1 VTTERQTET
10 LLHFC
15 NSAAAKDLEAA
26 LVHARTGWLK
36 DWLVEHLPEIV
47 EGGDSPE
54 DIDRYIQWDLIA
66 KEMMAGRG
74 LEKPEQQKNRLT
86 DIRNAIKTI
95 DPEHPALKYI
105 GFTKEEWEKINRA
118 GDDAVAKR
126 PTLFIENPIAIVEK
140 AEELLNSRDWYDL
153 AAGLAVLTGR
163 RCAEVMKTAVF
174 EYRTPYSVFFTG
186 SLKRRDEKVP
196 PVFEIP
202 TLCKAER
209 VIETIAKLRAWIP
222 TEGMTNVQIN
232 NRYAGAVI
240 KSCDRHF
247 TGLVPPREDEDGKD
261 NNLYTHLFRAVYAT
275 IAAHWFCPPRVRE
288 GEFKAYIQ
296 GHFQVTNENDPTLR
310 NNISSGRHYSDYAIG
325 DGNGN
330 RDGRLGIRLGEPDIV
345 VVEAF
350 QSFYRPSIPE
360 KTGDLD
366 NVEGTES
373 GEFMESSEKR
383 MVTSSDADVT
393 DRSGKSTQKKS
404 PKSRKTEPSGE
415 TESETSHQLPLPLLE
430 ETSASVPDIQ
440 EIVGWMLNSR
450 QYTVLLVGLM
460 TVTGRSPG
468 ELIKSGVFKPDRNR
482 STLTFS
488 NSLSKTRDPLPTLLP
503 PGVVSTA
510 LSRLRNHKSVQPL
523 RYLSPNEID
532 RHCFPHVV
540 RTLHSYLPFKD
551 VGELLEYYRSEAAR
565 LSETTIAI
573 EIPPVGDGEAID
585 TDASGGTETPTDTG
599 TDDRA
604 FSLPRETT
612 ADAIDV
618 RDIVGWM
625 LDSDKYTLLLV
636 ALMTATGRSA
646 GELIRSR
653 IFQLSDDRSN
663 LTFAP
668 SSNAP
673 PFLLPTVFPAGVIL
687 KAIVRLREHPR
698 VRPLDYL
705 SGEEIDRYCKRRVT
719 RVLHL
724 YLPFKDIGEL
734 FDYYRSV
741 AVISIGVDTSPETV
755 SPTDTEERAT
765 DGTVLNND
773 TFIGG
778 DAPPINITEPS
789 APEVPDEG
797 VAIGT
802 TETEPDAVETG
813 DTTDFRWAGVAR
825 SIARSLGIDDP
836 DSFRSWIE
844 EQLPPDTDTSPATD
858 NGEGV
863 SEPNTPNDVESEPIP
878 DKPDS
883 PRVPENPKPTIAT
896 PEPVAGATIPETGE
910 TMTLERMFLAQQRSL
925 DQLTGAIFQLVN
937 SLASSPPRSDR
948 HRSTPRERVPPDNSQ
963 TTDATDAGGTA
974 EGDTTEKR
982 STPETP
988 DSPRGARI
996 TPRGK
1001 TSPGRPPNEAL
1012 VNRAIDSIINYN
1024 DSIASSK
1031 KDRWLISLSVLKQL
1045 THCNQEVIARVME
1058 RRKDQ
1063 IDRHH
1068 KKHELGTFHN
1078 SKGKFAP
1085 KITEVIK
1092 VE

>member
-1 VTTERQTET
+1 MVKHE
-10 LLHFC
+10 
-15 NSAAAKDLEAA
+15 
-26 LVHARTGWLK
+26 
-36 DWLVEHLPEIV
+36 
-47 EGGDSPE
+47 
-54 DIDRYIQWDLIA
+54 
-66 KEMMAGRG
+66 
-74 LEKPEQQKNRLT
+74 
-86 DIRNAIKTI
+86 
-95 DPEHPALKYI
+95 
-105 GFTKEEWEKINRA
+105 KEEWEKINRA

-174 EYRTPYSVFFTG
+174 EYKTPYSVMFTG
-186 SLKRRDEKVP
+186 ALKRGGETVTLT
-196 PVFEIP
+196 FEIP
-202 TLCKAER
+202 TLTGAEKI
-209 VIETIAKLRAWIP
+209 VASIAKLREWMP
-222 TEGMTNVQIN
+222 TEGMTKIEVN
-232 NRYAGAVI
+232 NHYAGAII

-275 IAAHWFCPPRVRE
+275 IAAHWFCPPRLPE
-288 GEFKAYIQ
+288 GEFKSYIQ
-296 GHFQVTNENDPTLR
+296 GHFQILDENDPTLR

-330 RDGRLGIRLGEPDIV
+330 RDGRLGIRLGEPDVV

-350 QSFYRPSIPE
+350 QSFYQPDPPPAALRSRTE

-366 NVEGTES
+366 NLGETGSEGI
-373 GEFMESSEKR
+373 MESSDKG
-383 MVTSSDADVT
+383 TTASTDTDVT
-393 DRSGKSTQKKS
+393 DRSGKSTEKRS
-404 PKSRKTEPSGE
+404 SKSRKTEPSGE
-415 TESETSHQLPLPLLE
+415 TESGSAHQLPLPLPE
-430 ETSASVPDIQ
+430 ETTASVPDIR

-460 TVTGRSPG
+460 TVTGKSPG
-468 ELIKSGVFKPDRNR
+468 ELIKSGVFKLDRDR

-503 PGVVSTA
+503 PGVVSAA

-532 RHCFPHVV
+532 RHCLPHVL
-540 RTLHSYLPFKD
+540 RILHLYLPFED
-551 VGELLEYYRSEAAR
+551 VGELLEYYRSEVAR

-646 GELIRSR
+646 GELIRSG
-653 IFQLSDDRSN
+653 IFQLSDDHSN
-663 LTFAP
+663 LTFSPDP
-668 SSNAP
+668 SAP
-673 PFLLPTVFPAGVIL
+673 PSLLPTVFPAGVIL

-705 SGEEIDRYCKRRVT
+705 SGGEIDRYCKRRVT

-755 SPTDTEERAT
+755 SPIATGASATERTTPTTDTS
-765 DGTVLNND
+765 
-773 TFIGG
+773 I
-778 DAPPINITEPS
+778 
-789 APEVPDEG
+789 
-797 VAIGT
+797 
-802 TETEPDAVETG
+802 ETEPPDPVNVTEPPTPEVLDGRVGIEMTESETDAVETG
-813 DTTDFRWAGVAR
+813 DTADFRWAGVAR
-825 SIARSLGIDDP
+825 SIARTLGIDDP
-836 DSFRSWIE
+836 DSFREWIE
-844 EQLPPDTDTSPATD
+844 RQLPPDTDTSPATD

-863 SEPNTPNDVESEPIP
+863 SELNTPNDNDVESEPIP
-878 DKPDS
+878 DEPDS
-883 PRVPENPKPTIAT
+883 TSALET
-896 PEPVAGATIPETGE
+896 PPLASYTSEPVTGE
-910 TMTLERMFLAQQRSL
+910 TKPEIAGTMTLERMFLAQQRSL
-925 DQLTGAIFQLVN
+925 NQLIAAIFQLVN
-937 SLASSPPRSDR
+937 SIASSPPRSDKAR
-948 HRSTPRERVPPDNSQ
+948 ATVKERANPAIPPN
-963 TTDATDAGGTA
+963 T
-974 EGDTTEKR
+974 DTTKAASNATGQR
-982 STPETP
+982 SIPTTP
-988 DSPRGARI
+988 DFHSGAG
-996 TPRGK
+996 TTGRGK
-1001 TSPGRPPNEAL
+1001 TSPGRPGNEAL
-1012 VNRAIDSIINYN
+1012 VDRAIDAIIHYN
-1024 DSIASSK
+1024 DSIATTK
-1031 KDRWLISLSVLKQL
+1031 KDKWLISWSALKQL
-1045 THCNQEVIARVME
+1045 TRCNQEVIARVME
-1058 RRKDQ
+1058 RRKEE

-1068 KKHELGTFHN
+1068 ALHELGTFHN

-1092 VE
+1092 LE

>member
-36 DWLVEHLPEIV
+36 DWLTEHLPEIID
-47 EGGDSPE
+47 GGNSLKDS
-54 DIDRYIQWDLIA
+54 DRYIEWDLKA

-86 DIRNAIKTI
+86 DIRNAIKSI
-95 DPEHPALKYI
+95 DPGHPALKYI

-118 GDDAVAKR
+118 GDDAVSKR

-163 RCAEVMKTAVF
+163 RCAEVMKTARF
-174 EYRTPYSVFFTG
+174 EYKTPYSVIFTG

-209 VIETIAKLRAWIP
+209 VIETIAKLRAWMP
-222 TEGMTNVQIN
+222 TEGMTKVEVN
-232 NRYAGAVI
+232 NRYAGAII

-247 TGLVPPREDEDGKD
+247 TSLVPPRDDKDGKD
-261 NNLYTHLFRAVYAT
+261 NLYTHLFRAVYAT
-275 IAAHWFCPPRVRE
+275 IAAHWFCPPRVPE

-296 GHFQVTNENDPTLR
+296 GHFQITYEKDPTLR

-330 RDGRLGIRLGEPDIV
+330 RDGRLGIRLGEPDVV

-350 QSFYRPSIPE
+350 QRFYRPDIPE

-383 MVTSSDADVT
+383 TVTSSDADVT
-393 DRSGKSTQKKS
+393 DRSGKSTQKRFPRSK
-404 PKSRKTEPSGE
+404 KTEPSGE
-415 TESETSHQLPLPLLE
+415 TESETSRQLPLPLPE

-468 ELIKSGVFKPDRNR
+468 ELIKSGVFKPDRDR

-488 NSLSKTRDPLPTLLP
+488 NSLSKTRDRLPTLLP

-532 RHCFPHVV
+532 RHCLPHVL

-551 VGELLEYYRSEAAR
+551 VGELLEYYRSEVAG
-565 LSETTIAI
+565 LSSGTSATETS
-573 EIPPVGDGEAID
+573 PVDDGEAS
-585 TDASGGTETPTDTG
+585 ATE
-599 TDDRA
+599 
-604 FSLPRETT
+604 S
-612 ADAIDV
+612 
-618 RDIVGWM
+618 
-625 LDSDKYTLLLV
+625 
-636 ALMTATGRSA
+636 
-646 GELIRSR
+646 
-653 IFQLSDDRSN
+653 
-663 LTFAP
+663 
-668 SSNAP
+668 
-673 PFLLPTVFPAGVIL
+673 
-687 KAIVRLREHPR
+687 
-698 VRPLDYL
+698 
-705 SGEEIDRYCKRRVT
+705 EEPK
-719 RVLHL
+719 
-724 YLPFKDIGEL
+724 
-734 FDYYRSV
+734 
-741 AVISIGVDTSPETV
+741 
-755 SPTDTEERAT
+755 
-765 DGTVLNND
+765 
-773 TFIGG
+773 
-778 DAPPINITEPS
+778 
-789 APEVPDEG
+789 VPDEE
-797 VAIGT
+797 VRIEAA
-802 TETEPDAVETG
+802 ETEPDAVK
-813 DTTDFRWAGVAR
+813 TTDSEALQWAGVAR
-825 SIARSLGIDDP
+825 SLAKGAPPATARSLGIDDP
-836 DSFRSWIE
+836 DSFRTWIE
-844 EQLPPDTDTSPATD
+844 QQLHPDTDTSPATD
-858 NGEGV
+858 DGEGV
-863 SEPNTPNDVESEPIP
+863 SEPNTLPTVEP
-878 DKPDS
+878 DPSPDRTDS
-883 PRVPENPKPTIAT
+883 TIAPEKTSPTIDT
-896 PEPVAGATIPETGE
+896 PEPVAGATKPETGE
-910 TMTLERMFLAQQRSL
+910 PMTLEQMFVAQQRSL
-925 DQLTGAIFQLVN
+925 DQLTGAIFQLVH
-937 SLASSPPRSDR
+937 SLASSQTERERERSI
-948 HRSTPRERVPPDNSQ
+948 PRERIPSDNSR
-963 TTDATDAGGTA
+963 TTD
-974 EGDTTEKR
+974 TTLPLPPSGNANRKR
-982 STPETP
+982 
-988 DSPRGARI
+988 R
-996 TPRGK
+996 
-1001 TSPGRPPNEAL
+1001 SPGRPPNEAL
-1012 VNRAIDSIINYN
+1012 VHRAIDSIIRYN
-1024 DSIASSK
+1024 DSIAITK

-1045 THCNQEVIARVME
+1045 TRCNQEVIARVME
-1058 RRKDQ
+1058 GRKEA

-1068 KKHELGTFHN
+1068 AKHELGTFHN